1 MSYITDP
8 KSSGFNLFKQATS
21 VSTGTGDVMP
31 ETVSYVG
38 QAFNLNDG
46 REVRIVSNAAV
57 ALVSGVVVS
66 GQALTAN
73 HQNLTV
79 AVPAATP
86 ATAGT
91 FAVSVTLG
99 ATLLKTNF
107 YQGGYLIVNAG
118 TGIGQ
123 TLRIASHANAA
134 ASASGVIITL
144 EDAIQVTLDA
154 TSKVSLIPNQYTNVV
169 INPTT
174 FTGTPV
180 GVTLY
185 PVAAS
190 VAPTTNGITGLQTAA
205 GTAQYAFVQTKGVV
219 SVLSDATIAGVGLG
233 IMPSTTTAGTVTVQ
247 TATGANIGRT
257 LIAGVSAESRAV
269 FIDL

>member
-8 KSSGFNLFKQATS
+8 KSSGFSLFKQATS

-46 REVRIVSNAAV
+46 REVRIVSNGAV
-57 ALVSGVVVS
+57 ALASGVLVQ
-66 GQALTAN
+66 GQALVAN
-73 HQNLTV
+73 HQNLAV
-79 AVPAATP
+79 AVPAAYP
-86 ATAGT
+86 ATAGLT
-91 FAVSVTLG
+91 QISVTLG

-107 YQGGYLIVNAG
+107 YQGGYAIVNAG

-123 TLRIASHANAA
+123 TLRIAGHSNAA
-134 ASASGVIITL
+134 ASAAGVIINL
-144 EDAIQVTLDA
+144 EDAIMVTLDA
-154 TSKVSLIPNQYTNVV
+154 TSKLSLVPSVYANVV

-174 FTGTPV
+174 ATSAPV

-185 PVAAS
+185 PVAAAT
-190 VAPTTNGITGLQTAA
+190 APTTDGTSGKQTAA
-205 GTAQYAFVQTKGVV
+205 GVQQYAFVVTKGVT
-219 SVLSDATIAGVGLG
+219 SVLSDVTISGVGQG
-233 IMPSTTTAGTVTVQ
+233 ISPSTTTAGAVTIKS
-247 TATGANIGRT
+247 ATFASIGRT

-269 FIDL
+269 FVDL